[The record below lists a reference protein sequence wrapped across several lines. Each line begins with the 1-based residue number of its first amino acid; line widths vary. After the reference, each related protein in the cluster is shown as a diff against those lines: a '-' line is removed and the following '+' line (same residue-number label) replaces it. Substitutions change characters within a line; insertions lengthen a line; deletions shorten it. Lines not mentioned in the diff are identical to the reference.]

1 MYNRSIQETTTT
13 KDNTMDFETRLAEF
27 LAEVTRLELSLEE
40 ACDEMDYRFELGEED
55 RLAYQAVRELFPE

>member
-1 MYNRSIQETTTT
+1 
-13 KDNTMDFETRLAEF
+13 MDFEVRLAEF

-40 ACDEMDYRFELGEED
+40 ACDEIDYRFELGEED

>member
-1 MYNRSIQETTTT
+1 
-13 KDNTMDFETRLAEF
+13 MDFETRLEEF
-27 LAEVTRLELSLEE
+27 LAEVVRYGFTLEE